1 MMGLTMNDDRSG
13 VDRLRARQRR
23 RWLFALGALVLLVV
37 DLAVMWGSGNLPRRV
52 ADIPPDMAIGAA
64 VGMLIGA
71 AISYRFI
78 CRLNDEHDVRA
89 RRIAGQAGFT
99 AFLLAYP
106 VWGLLAMGHVL
117 PAVDGVVLYL
127 GVGAIYLATFLWW
140 KYR

>member
-23 RWLFALGALVLLVV
+23 RWLFALGALLLLAV
-37 DLAVMWGSGNLPRRV
+37 DLLLMWSSGSLPRRV

-71 AISYRFI
+71 AISFRFI

-106 VWGLLAMGHVL
+106 VWGLLAIGHVL
-117 PAVDGVVLYL
+117 PAVNGIALYL
-127 GVGAIYLATFLWW
+127 GVCVIYFATFLWW

>member
-23 RWLFALGALVLLVV
+23 RWLFAFGALVLLVV
-37 DLAVMWGSGNLPRRV
+37 DLAVMWGSGSLPRRV

-106 VWGLLAMGHVL
+106 VWGLLAIGHVL

-127 GVGAIYLATFLWW
+127 GVGGIYLATFLWW

>member
-1 MMGLTMNDDRSG
+1 MNDDRSG

-23 RWLFALGALVLLVV
+23 RWLFAFGALVLLVV
-37 DLAVMWGSGNLPRRV
+37 DLAVMWGSGSLPRRV

-106 VWGLLAMGHVL
+106 VWGLLAIGHVL

-127 GVGAIYLATFLWW
+127 GVGGIYLATFLWW